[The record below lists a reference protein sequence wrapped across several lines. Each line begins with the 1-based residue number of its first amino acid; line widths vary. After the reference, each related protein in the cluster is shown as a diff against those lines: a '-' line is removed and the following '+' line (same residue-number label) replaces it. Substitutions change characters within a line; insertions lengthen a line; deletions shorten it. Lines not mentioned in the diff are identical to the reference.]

1 MSGNAHVGGGGGK
14 ERGDMISPFL
24 TFSKGGWYPADEK
37 SPLSFFFKKKKEDKG
52 DEKSGFFFSGGKWF
66 LGC

>member
-24 TFSKGGWYPADEK
+24 TFSIGGWYPADKK
-37 SPLSFFFKKKKEDKG
+37 SPLSFFKKKKEDKG